1 MNAEI
6 SPFNGR
12 VAEAVKLL
20 SDGLSAK
27 EIAHRMNISTHTVN
41 SYIGAAKLTVGVRT
55 SIALAVMSVRKGWV
69 Q

>member
-27 EIAHRMNISTHTVN
+27 EIAHRMSISTHTVN
-41 SYIGAAKLTVGVRT
+41 RYVWEAKLRVGVRT
-55 SIALAVMSVRKGWV
+55 SIALAVMAVRKGWFK
-69 Q
+69 